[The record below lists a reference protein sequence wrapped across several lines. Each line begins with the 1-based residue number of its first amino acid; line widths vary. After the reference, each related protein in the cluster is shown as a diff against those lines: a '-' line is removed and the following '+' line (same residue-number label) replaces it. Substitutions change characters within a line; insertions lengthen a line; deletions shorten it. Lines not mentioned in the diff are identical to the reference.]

1 MCVCVVRLQCPWHR
15 RVRQTLYV
23 ATWMCYGRPRTENRQ
38 CAGIRV
44 DKQRAWGSRTSSV
57 CLVPT
62 SDHRAAYH
70 PKVAFAE
77 PDTRTAAQ
85 LSRTSDPY
93 APILLCD
100 TGRCHRYDYEFH
112 QLVGWCACDVVVE
125 RCHGRQSRVNQYA
138 SGERY
143 LVSECLTAA
152 ACFRVMMGPLKPPGY
167 ESSEDMRFYWCRIVL
182 NVPSSGHHVVRTGR
196 ITKHTYH

>member
-1 MCVCVVRLQCPWHR
+1 MPDSRVIYHKLLSAVTLRYRYNGTKLGSDENPRGHFSVCVCVVRLQCPWHR
-15 RVRQTLYV
+15 WVRQTLYV

-44 DKQRAWGSRTSSV
+44 DKQRDWGSRTSSV

-85 LSRTSDPY
+85 VSRTSDPY
-93 APILLCD
+93 APILVCD
-100 TGRCHRYDYEFH
+100 TGRHRYDYEFH
-112 QLVGWCACDVVVE
+112 QLIG
-125 RCHGRQSRVNQYA
+125 
-138 SGERY
+138 
-143 LVSECLTAA
+143 
-152 ACFRVMMGPLKPPGY
+152 
-167 ESSEDMRFYWCRIVL
+167 
-182 NVPSSGHHVVRTGR
+182 
-196 ITKHTYH
+196 